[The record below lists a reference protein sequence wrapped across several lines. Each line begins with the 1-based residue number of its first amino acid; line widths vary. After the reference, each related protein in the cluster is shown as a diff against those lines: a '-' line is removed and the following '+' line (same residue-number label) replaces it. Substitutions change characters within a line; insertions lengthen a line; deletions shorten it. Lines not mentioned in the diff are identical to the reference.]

1 MFVWTHKVKFVQ
13 GVTMTEWSE
22 ARLKY
27 VWSKEGQVLRGL
39 IPVKHPP
46 FGGGGGLNFLMK
58 RLPK

>member
-27 VWSKEGQVLRGL
+27 VWCIEGQVLRGL
-39 IPVKHPP
+39 IPVKHPLLV
-46 FGGGGGLNFLMK
+46 GGGVLIF
-58 RLPK
+58 

>member
-27 VWSKEGQVLRGL
+27 VWCKEGQVLRGL

-46 FGGGGGLNFLMK
+46 FGGGGGVLIF
-58 RLPK
+58 

>member
-1 MFVWTHKVKFVQ
+1 MWAKPTTPDDTCSFEQFVQ

-46 FGGGGGLNFLMK
+46 FGGGGS
-58 RLPK
+58 